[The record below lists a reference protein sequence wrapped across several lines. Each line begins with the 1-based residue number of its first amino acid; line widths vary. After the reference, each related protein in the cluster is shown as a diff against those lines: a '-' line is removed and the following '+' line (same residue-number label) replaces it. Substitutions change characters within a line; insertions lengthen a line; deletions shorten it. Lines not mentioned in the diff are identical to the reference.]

1 MLNYDKN
8 EEKELP
14 KPSIEI
20 IRSGMTNFIGQAIAL
35 MPFDGNDRNALVV
48 AMLLEEVLKVA
59 QIDKDKP
66 CDLKILT
73 SLFKSVKV
81 VLEQHIQE
89 LSKNPTKEN
98 KELILDY
105 LDIVDAVSK
114 KFLNGSKTV

>member
-48 AMLLEEVLKVA
+48 AMLLEEALKVA

-66 CDLKILT
+66 CDLKILA

-89 LSKNPTKEN
+89 LSKNPTEEN

-114 KFLNGSKTV
+114 KFLIDSKTA

>member
-1 MLNYDKN
+1 MLNYDEN

-35 MPFDGNDRNALVV
+35 MPFDGKDRNALVV
-48 AMLLEEVLKVA
+48 AMLLEEALKVA

-73 SLFKSVKV
+73 ALFKSVKV

-105 LDIVDAVSK
+105 LDIVDLISK
-114 KFLNGSKTV
+114 KFLQ